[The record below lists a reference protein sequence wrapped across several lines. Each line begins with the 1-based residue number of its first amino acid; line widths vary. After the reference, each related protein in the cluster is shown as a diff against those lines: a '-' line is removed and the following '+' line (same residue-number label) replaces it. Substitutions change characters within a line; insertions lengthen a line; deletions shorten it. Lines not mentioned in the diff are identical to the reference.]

1 MSQINFSETESI
13 NDLSDK
19 DFLDW
24 VEKKL
29 LLVNHERYQKS
40 SKGFLKEQLT
50 LSQYLAEN
58 HTKLLIEYLQTE
70 KGCV

>member
-40 SKGFLKEQLT
+40 NKGFLKEQLT